1 MSDPAR
7 GRFLLISLVQ
17 IGALVGACLG
27 LVLAARAEETLGKV
41 VGIALVIAALW
52 VLGVVPRALAR
63 RWRSEQ

>member
-1 MSDPAR
+1 MRDPAR